1 MVRPLS
7 YSSRI
12 LLCAYACSPDRGS
25 EESVGWDTAVQLA
38 NRGHEVVVLT
48 RSSEK
53 ALSENKFRDL
63 DVEHRPI
70 FESCDLP
77 GPVQSFFSKIGKI
90 GVDFGYL
97 TWLLKARR
105 VALKL
110 HSGHSFTSSQHVTY
124 ARYWMPS
131 PLSALPIPF
140 VWGPVGGGE
149 TVPIAFN
156 DLFSF
161 KGSVFEFVRRVIRRI
176 GEFSLL
182 TRQNALASRIALANT
197 AETASR
203 MTKLGADKVQIMNSA
218 ALSSSD
224 LEYLAGPTSRSAQIT
239 FASIGRLLEWK
250 GFQLGLEAFARANL
264 TNAKYLMVGSGSF
277 RDELIQLAK
286 DLGIAG
292 QVEFIEQIPRNE
304 LFSLMK
310 SSHALVHPSLH
321 ESGGYVCLE
330 MMAAGNP
337 VLCLDTG
344 GPSLFVDS
352 TCGFVA
358 PVDSMENA
366 ISFLAH
372 SMKLIASDSTLCDQ
386 LGAVGR
392 QRVTDLFSM
401 TVKSDEL
408 SRIHRGLI

>member
-1 MVRPLS
+1 M
-7 YSSRI
+7 
-12 LLCAYACSPDRGS
+12 LCAYACSPDRGS
-25 EESVGWDTAVQLA
+25 EESVGWDTALQLA

-53 ALSENKFRDL
+53 ALSEDKFRDL
-63 DVEHRPI
+63 NVEHRPT

-97 TWLLKARR
+97 TWLLKARG
-105 VALKL
+105 VALRL
-110 HSGHSFTSSQHVTY
+110 HVGHSFTSSQHVTY

-149 TVPIAFN
+149 SVPSAFN
-156 DLFSF
+156 DVFSF
-161 KGSVFEFVRRVIRRI
+161 KGSLFEVVRNVMRRM

-182 TRQNALASRIALANT
+182 TRKNALTSHIALANT
-197 AETASR
+197 PETASR
-203 MTKLGADKVQIMNSA
+203 MKKMGADNVQIMNAA

-224 LEYLAGPTSRSAQIT
+224 LEYLAGPTNRSQQVT

-250 GFQLGLEAFARANL
+250 GFQLGLEAFARAEL
-264 TNAKYLMVGSGSF
+264 SDAKYLIVGSGSF
-277 RDELIQLAK
+277 KKRLVRLAS
-286 DLGIAG
+286 DLGINE
-292 QVEFIEQIPRNE
+292 QVEFIEQIPRKDM
-304 LFSLMK
+304 FSLMK
-310 SSHALVHPSLH
+310 TSHALVHPSLH

-358 PVDSMENA
+358 PIDSKENA
-366 ISFLAH
+366 IAFLAH
-372 SMKLIASDSTLCDQ
+372 GMTLIASDSTLCDK

-392 QRVTDLFSM
+392 QRVTEFFSM

-408 SRIHRGLI
+408 SRIHRGLV